1 MIKLVFDEL
10 LNTDREP
17 TSFTKSYTITSKGEL
32 YNVCKALKEE
42 VPKNPLFSGKVVS
55 VLAFGESEQNSCP

>member
-1 MIKLVFDEL
+1 MIKLLFDEL

-32 YNVCKALKEE
+32 YNVCKALKDEL
-42 VPKNPLFSGKVVS
+42 PKNPLFSEKVIS
-55 VLAFGESEQNSCP
+55 VLAFGESEQKN